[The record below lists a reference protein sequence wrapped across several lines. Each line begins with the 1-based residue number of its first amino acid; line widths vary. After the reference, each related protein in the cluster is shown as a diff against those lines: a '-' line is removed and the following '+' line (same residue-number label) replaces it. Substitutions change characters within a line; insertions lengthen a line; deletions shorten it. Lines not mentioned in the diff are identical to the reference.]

1 MEGWHPALG
10 LAHLLCGEC
19 GQRPTLQEVRAS
31 GQPSPGR
38 TAVREEPGLSQL
50 RVDGITGEKGSV
62 LPVEG
67 ERARAGS
74 QNKEG
79 HTFRKNSKRRL
90 CLMGWL

>member
-1 MEGWHPALG
+1 MEGWHPVLG

-19 GQRPTLQEVRAS
+19 GPRPTLQEVRAS

-38 TAVREEPGLSQL
+38 TAVREKPGLSQL
-50 RVDGITGEKGSV
+50 RVEGITGEKGSV

-67 ERARAGS
+67 ERATGGS

-79 HTFRKNSKRRL
+79 HTFRKSFKRRL
-90 CLMGWL
+90 CLGWL